1 LNAILYRNMEPSRRT
16 AIGLAK
22 RERTR
27 SNLLKAAYQVFA
39 QKEMDAVTIDDIIA
53 AAGVARGTFYNY
65 FQTREEVLRA
75 VAASLSDVMNQKVW
89 AQSTEISDPAERMAI
104 ALRQFL
110 HQAMQDATWGWVIVR
125 IGLVAAPLSETIE
138 RGVMSDLE
146 AGIRLHRFQVD
157 SVQAAIDLILGTGL
171 MAMRSILQGQTPSD
185 YPEQITKLILKTL
198 GIAAMEAEAIAFK
211 VLEPLQDDNSS

>member
-1 LNAILYRNMEPSRRT
+1 MESSRRT

-27 SNLLKAAYQVFA
+27 SSLVKAAHRVFA

-65 FQTREEVLRA
+65 FQTREDVLRA
-75 VAASLSDVMNQKVW
+75 VAASLSDAMNQQVW
-89 AQSTEISDPAERMAI
+89 AQSTAISDPAERMAI
-104 ALRQFL
+104 AMRQFL
-110 HQAMQDATWGWVIVR
+110 HQARRDATWGWVIVR

-146 AGIRLHRFQVD
+146 AGLRLNRFQAD
-157 SVQAAIDLILGTGL
+157 SLQAAMDLVLGTGL
-171 MAMRSILQGQTPSD
+171 MAMRSILEGHTPPNH
-185 YPEQITKLILKTL
+185 PEQITKLILKTL
-198 GIAAMEAEAIAFK
+198 GVPDAEAQAIAFK
-211 VLEPLQDDNSS
+211 DLEPLQNDRSS